1 MGVLINENVNS
12 NTDTLIE
19 IKNTLLNKNPTDA
32 PFIIFESIKNPYQVL
47 NIVENARNSLNK

>member
-19 IKNTLLNKNPTDA
+19 IKNTLLNKNPNDA